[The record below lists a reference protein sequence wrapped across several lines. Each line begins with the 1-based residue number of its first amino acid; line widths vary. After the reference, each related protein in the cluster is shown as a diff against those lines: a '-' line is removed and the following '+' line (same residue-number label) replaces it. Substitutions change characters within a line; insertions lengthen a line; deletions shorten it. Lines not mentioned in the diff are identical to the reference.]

1 MIALILA
8 LACLA
13 LVLTFEASEFARRG
27 ESAIP
32 ARVVIRHDPTRGA
45 PFVAVEPEGRGY
57 ALLADGAPVAHL
69 SERGLQR
76 AEFVILSADR

>member
-13 LVLTFEASEFARRG
+13 LVLTFEASEFVRKR
-27 ESAIP
+27 ESALP
-32 ARVVIRHDPTRGA
+32 ALVVIRHDPARGA

-57 ALLADGAPVAHL
+57 ALLADGARVAHL
-69 SERGLQR
+69 TERGLQR
-76 AEFVILSADR
+76 AEFVILRPGR